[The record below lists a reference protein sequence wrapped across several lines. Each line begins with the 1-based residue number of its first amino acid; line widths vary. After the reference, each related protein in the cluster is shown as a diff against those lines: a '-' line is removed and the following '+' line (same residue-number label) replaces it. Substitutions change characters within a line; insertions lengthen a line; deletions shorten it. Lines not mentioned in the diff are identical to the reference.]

1 MITPSLFLAGV
12 LAIISMIDY
21 SHHKHWTSFVAYVL
35 ARIWLICL
43 AFEVML

>member
-1 MITPSLFLAGV
+1 MLDSTLFIAGV
-12 LAIISMIDY
+12 LAIISTIDY
-21 SHHKHWTSFVAYVL
+21 SYHKHWTSFVVYVL